1 MKHSEA
7 GDLEAQP
14 DPMIDTLASLGVTI
28 PKHAG
33 RLMSMPDQ
41 AKVRCLAAIVEQNRT
56 IIDLLGVIAR
66 QHGAPS

>member
-7 GDLEAQP
+7 KEREAQP

-28 PKHAG
+28 PKHVG
-33 RLMSMPDQ
+33 RLMSMQDQ

-56 IIDLLGVIAR
+56 IIGLLESIAGQR
-66 QHGAPS
+66 GDVR